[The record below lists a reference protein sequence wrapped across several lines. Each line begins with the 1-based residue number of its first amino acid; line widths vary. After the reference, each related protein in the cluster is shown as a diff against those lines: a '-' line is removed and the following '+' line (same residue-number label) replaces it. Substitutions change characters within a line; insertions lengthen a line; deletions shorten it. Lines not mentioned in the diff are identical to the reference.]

1 MFFIQKINVLELVK
15 PMFWI
20 FLFLQTND
28 HHLSCH
34 GTLVN
39 LSQNNHTQVGKYKI
53 IFSSHWPILLFI
65 IQLIS
70 IEFTSIN
77 KSKIWLLKNQ
87 NQNPISGFY
96 KIQIMG
102 FTKFNINIL
111 LFVAKRYNF

>member
-1 MFFIQKINVLELVK
+1 MFVL
-15 PMFWI
+15 
-20 FLFLQTND
+20 
-28 HHLSCH
+28 
-34 GTLVN
+34 
-39 LSQNNHTQVGKYKI
+39 QNSKYG
-53 IFSSHWPILLFI
+53 LY
-65 IQLIS
+65 
-70 IEFTSIN
+70 